1 MAAPT
6 IRLPYRGSHC
16 NGGAVF
22 DKIFISALHRRKAI
36 TWSSR
41 TTFIFVWFEKRNPK
55 GAN

>member
-22 DKIFISALHRRKAI
+22 DKIFYLPFTGEGH
-36 TWSSR
+36 TWSGR
-41 TTFIFVWFEKRNPK
+41 TIFIFVWFEKRNPK

>member
-22 DKIFISALHRRKAI
+22 DKIFYLPF
-36 TWSSR
+36 TGLGPYLEQR